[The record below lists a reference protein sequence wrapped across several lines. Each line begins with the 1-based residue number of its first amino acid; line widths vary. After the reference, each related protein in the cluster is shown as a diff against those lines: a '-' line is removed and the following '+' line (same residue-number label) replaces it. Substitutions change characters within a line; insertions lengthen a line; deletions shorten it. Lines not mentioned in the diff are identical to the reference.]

1 MEEIVSNALAK
12 MNEEMAAP
20 HSDSI
25 ESIHNWLSIQT
36 NDIELM
42 KAINAEGKSIASSLT
57 YVAEKVKSKAAGGC
71 AVLTDDEVFGLVR
84 DYYLGMDS
92 ELKIDPSVKIARSS
106 NKQEANMEQSDN
118 LEEDEVEINYVLDK
132 KSEKSVKAILD
143 LEVSDDEKLRLIKSF
158 LSDKGKAKNSK
169 DDEVMSIFDFGV
181 EEVNWDVGTDTV
193 Q

>member
-1 MEEIVSNALAK
+1 MEEIIKIALEK

-25 ESIHNWLSIQT
+25 DSIHNWLSIQT

-42 KAINAEGKSIASSLT
+42 KAINAEGKSIASSLA